1 MFRRALELMRAS
13 WRVMWAEQAL
23 FLLAVAPVVTFAAVI
38 LVEAAIAAVAPAAA
52 LAMLVPAIL
61 FVVFMS
67 MFWSAAIVSAANEF
81 AEGGSPTVS
90 SAAQHAL
97 DHAGAIAAWACY
109 SLTVGV
115 AIRGFGSLLGRFGA
129 FVTYAG
135 ETAWSVA
142 TMLVLPAIV
151 IDGWTPADARRHS
164 REMLGSTWATSLT
177 GQFGFDLVAAVAIV
191 PALLVVVLAALL
203 DNGPLMGVAILL
215 CFASFIASALAVSA
229 CLSVYRTMLY
239 RYVNGRSLPFEFEA
253 TGTFQQSRKPA
264 PAAAR
269 TTIAFGSRPVRS
281 R

>member
-23 FLLAVAPVVTFAAVI
+23 FLLAVAPVVTFAGVI
-38 LVEAAIAAVAPAAA
+38 LVEAAVAALAPAAA
-52 LAMLVPAIL
+52 VALLVPAIC

-67 MFWSAAIVSAANEF
+67 MFWSAAIVSAANEV
-81 AEGGSPTVS
+81 AEGGSPTVARS
-90 SAAQHAL
+90 AQHAL
-97 DHAGAIAAWACY
+97 DRAGPIAAWACY

-115 AIRGFGSLLGRFGA
+115 AIRLFGSLLGRFGA

-142 TMLVLPAIV
+142 TMLVLPAVV

-177 GQFGFDLVAAVAIV
+177 GQLGFDLVVAVAIV

-203 DNGPLMGVAILL
+203 DNGLLMGVAILL
-215 CFASFIASALAVSA
+215 CFASFIAGALAVSA

-239 RYVNGRSLPFEFEA
+239 RYVNDRQLPLAFEA
-253 TGTFQQSRKPA
+253 ATVFQSTRPA

-269 TTIAFGSRPVRS
+269 TTITLGSRPVRS